1 MLKYSTNAIS
11 GPRFIDL
18 FAGAGGLAEGFT
30 RAGFVPVAHVEADGG
45 AAHTLRTREAFHRL
59 SEEGRIDEYRQYLA
73 GRKKRE
79 ELYKDAGIDK
89 SSTVI
94 NETISTATLPRLFEK
109 IDALSLGIRPD
120 IIIGGPPCQ
129 AYSLVGRARSE
140 KKMIG
145 DQRNFLFLYYAEFLK
160 RYRPPVFIFE
170 NVLGLLSAKDA
181 QGESYLE
188 LMINLFEGIG
198 YTVEWSVVDA
208 QKYGVP
214 QARRRVIIT
223 GRLGKRG
230 ALFPEPKMMLGAHRL
245 SDVIGDLPALRAGQ
259 GVPFSTQLRRA
270 PSPWLRDAGLLAGDG
285 CVSWHQ
291 ARPHNQRDLQ
301 IFSKVVSKWNHDR
314 ERLSY
319 PDLPSRL
326 KTHKN
331 QHSFVDRFKV
341 VAGDLPA
348 SHTIVAHIAKDGNY
362 YIHPDG
368 TQNRSLTPREA
379 ARIQTFP
386 DDYHFESLTGKPSR
400 SAAFK
405 QIGNA
410 VPVVLAERLADHLR
424 DCVL

>member
-1 MLKYSTNAIS
+1 M
-11 GPRFIDL
+11 
-18 FAGAGGLAEGFT
+18 AEGFAS
-30 RAGFVPVAHVEADGG
+30 AGFVPIAHVEADQG
-45 AAHTLRTREAFHRL
+45 AANTLRTREAFHRL
-59 SEEGRIDEYRQYLA
+59 NKDGRIDIYRQYLA
-73 GRKKRE
+73 GLKKRD
-79 ELYKDAGIDK
+79 ELYDEAGINQ
-89 SSTVI
+89 SSSVI
-94 NETISTATLPRLFEK
+94 NETISTESLPKLFER
-109 IDALSLGIRPD
+109 IDSLCEGLAPD

-140 KKMIG
+140 NGMIG

-160 RYRPPVFIFE
+160 RYRPAVFLFE

-188 LMINLFEGIG
+188 HMAKVFGDIG
-198 YTVEWSVVDA
+198 YTVEWSVLDA
-208 QKYGVP
+208 QEYGVP

-230 ALFPEPKMMLGAHRL
+230 ASIPEPREAAVARQLN
-245 SDVIGDLPALRAGQ
+245 DVIGDLPAIKAGQ
-259 GVPFSTQLRRA
+259 GMPFSTRLDRA
-270 PSPWLRDAGLLAGDG
+270 PSQWLRKAGLLSDDG

-291 ARPHNQRDLQ
+291 ARPHNERDLQ
-301 IFSKVVSKWNHDR
+301 IFSRVVSKWEQGR

-319 PDLPSRL
+319 PELPSHL

-341 VAGDLPA
+341 VAGDLPS

-362 YIHPDG
+362 YIHPDNR
-368 TQNRSLTPREA
+368 QNRSLTPREA

-386 DDYHFESLTGKPSR
+386 DDFHFESSSGKPSR

-410 VPVVLAERLADHLR
+410 VPVILARCLAEHLR
-424 DCVL
+424 DHVL